1 MRSKYP
7 RMAAAIAATAIFIA
21 VLAGCSSNSNNED
34 EKSDTYTCSQAS
46 ESGIES
52 AENKVTEAEEALAE
66 AVPFKKKDAE
76 ATLSAATLKVA
87 DLKEQAAKCSEGS
100 EVDAETAS
108 TSDIEVCGDAR
119 FEQVFIDRAAT
130 AKVDPRYEGEVR
142 PIITNAGLT
151 DQQKMDAIID
161 VELKL
166 AASNAQTLA
175 FWAYGAGLY
184 EDPNDWPE
192 LVEGGKIEGG
202 ECLTD
207 KGKMLW
213 SKYEGAITAKGV
225 TLAVSEANPNS
236 TNTGINGDT
245 AVIDIQTGISG
256 DMMTI
261 VITFADGSQMKK
273 MVRCGN
279 LELPGVP
286 PGIPPGKTD
295 NPEKKPQESS
305 SQNPANP
312 GHIVRDNG
320 EHQVNWNNGNTD
332 ARGYQ
337 PSAADVRAAQE
348 AAARAAA
355 EEQAR
360 RDAEHK
366 AAQEAAK
373 NDGAG
378 VVETSTEDL
387 GESSDPGPDW

>member
-108 TSDIEVCGDAR
+108 TSDIEACGDAR

-295 NPEKKPQESS
+295 NPEK
-305 SQNPANP
+305 NPALDPSQTGNLPVQQQPNP
-312 GHIVRDNG
+312 LP
-320 EHQVNWNNGNTD
+320 
-332 ARGYQ
+332 ARPDHYQ
-337 PSAADVRAAQE
+337 PNEPVNPPSVYVPP
-348 AAARAAA
+348 
-355 EEQAR
+355 
-360 RDAEHK
+360 
-366 AAQEAAK
+366 
-373 NDGAG
+373 AG
-378 VVETSTEDL
+378 PPPTV
-387 GESSDPGPDW
+387 PGPVTPPGGGPTVPAPTQEPTPIVVPDSEAPTGPPPSTCSPAPGRSC